1 MESIDVTPERLM
13 ALADMQEQ
21 AADKISGTAA
31 ATDKLAGLGGT
42 VEVSHGAVCA
52 GSWPGLK
59 HAVEARESAVGQLAS
74 VSQQLAQRLLIGLED
89 YETSD
94 GESGD
99 VMDKQVL
106 P

>member
-59 HAVEARESAVGQLAS
+59 LAVAGRKSAVDQLAS
-74 VSQQLAQRLLIGLED
+74 VSRQLAQRLLIGLED
-89 YETSD
+89 YTTSD

-99 VMDKQVL
+99 VMDKQVR

>member
-1 MESIDVTPERLM
+1 MESIDVTPDFLRG
-13 ALADMQEQ
+13 LADMQEQ
-21 AADKISGTAA
+21 AADKISGTAV
-31 ATDKLAGLGGT
+31 ATDKLAGFGGR

-59 HAVEARESAVGQLAS
+59 LAVAGRKSAVDQLAS
-74 VSQQLAQRLLIGLED
+74 VSRQLAQRLLIGLEH
-89 YETSD
+89 YTTSD

-99 VMDKQVL
+99 VMDKQIR

>member
-13 ALADMQEQ
+13 ALADMQGQ

-31 ATDKLAGLGGT
+31 ATDKLAGFGGT

-74 VSQQLAQRLLIGLED
+74 VSRQLAQRLLIGLED

-99 VMDKQVL
+99 VMDEQVR

>member
-31 ATDKLAGLGGT
+31 ATDKLAGFGGR

-74 VSQQLAQRLLIGLED
+74 VSRQLAQRLLIGLED